1 MASWKSKLFGD
12 NRLNFYGW
20 IAGGLLLIGVSLW
33 FVIRAIHE
41 GAFRSPV
48 SLLLGA
54 IYFVLLGH
62 FGLVLQTYHSRVAK
76 HLDSEETKDDDNQQT

>member
-1 MASWKSKLFGD
+1 MANWKSKLFGD
-12 NRLNFYGW
+12 NRFNFYGW
-20 IAGGLLLIGVSLW
+20 IAAGLFIVGVSVW
-33 FVIRAIHE
+33 FVIRAIQA

-62 FGLVLQTYHSRVAK
+62 FGLALQSYHARAAK
-76 HLDSEETKDDDNQQT
+76 HLESQAKHDEKTDDT